1 MHWRIRLSVK
11 VKRRFKVQ
19 LLPNFN
25 INIQR
30 ANGLL
35 SVAELLLAMIMVRL
49 HTVFCW
55 KLQEKVKF
63 ELRLGNRQ
71 K

>member
-35 SVAELLLAMIMVRL
+35 SVAELLLARHDYGPSAHSFL
-49 HTVFCW
+49 
-55 KLQEKVKF
+55 LEAAR
-63 ELRLGNRQ
+63 ES
-71 K
+71 